1 MKKIYV
7 LLWIVFGG
15 LMLLSCFKDK
25 GNYDYS
31 PINRFEVTMTPEV
44 TSDNQIYYV
53 VRPSTGDDSVTFS
66 VSITQTL
73 ALDSTNLDL
82 TWSIWEDGATVADT
96 FVGYSHTFYFPK
108 GADKTYEVAFLVRD
122 METGIDYLDEFTVRT
137 RDAFNYSWIVV
148 NGDEG
153 DRKLGFLDFPASN
166 GYTDSATV
174 VPDGYAILANGRR
187 FEDLQ
192 HVAFLVGVGRT
203 SEGRGDRLLLL
214 SQDSAWVLLPYSME
228 VRRIQQ
234 EVYYQGTPVAYAY
247 MQSSAGQG
255 SDERSVLISESGQYY
270 VSDYWGY
277 IYNVPLGEGVPSNY
291 TATKAYAVS
300 MDNNNSMSSGPNL
313 VWDGENHLF
322 YYYLSVPQSANRSD
336 SRYTNGDEYRL
347 EGMEAHG
354 DFPAAVNLD
363 DLELLWLGKGMR
375 DFETRSTTATAVMRS
390 SEGDLRFIHFAFGSG
405 DGYDDVVIE
414 SEPAEFG
421 QYTVDENSKFAT
433 TVAFPNQIFFT
444 DNSGGI
450 YCLYN
455 ASDNKEVVQV
465 ANIGLGNEIVD
476 MQFRIPVNSQ
486 NGLPSSVEGEEFTRF
501 LAIAYNMPDGTG
513 CVLELKFAT
522 SGAVE
527 RQTLYT
533 GFERISQI
541 EYMPRMTKVGF

>member
-1 MKKIYV
+1 MLRV
-7 LLWIVFGG
+7 LPGFELTFAIFLPSSALISVDFPTFERPTKAISGLSGG
-15 LMLLSCFKDK
+15 GSWPLLNAVQKS
-25 GNYDYS
+25 
-31 PINRFEVTMTPEV
+31 
-44 TSDNQIYYV
+44 SDFQCAIALLA
-53 VRPSTGDDSVTFS
+53 RP
-66 VSITQTL
+66 QREL
-73 ALDSTNLDL
+73 ENLRD
-82 TWSIWEDGATVADT
+82 
-96 FVGYSHTFYFPK
+96 
-108 GADKTYEVAFLVRD
+108 VRD
-122 METGIDYLDEFTVRT
+122 VMELH
-137 RDAFNYSWIVV
+137 A
-148 NGDEG
+148 
-153 DRKLGFLDFPASN
+153 
-166 GYTDSATV
+166 
-174 VPDGYAILANGRR
+174 
-187 FEDLQ
+187 LQ
-192 HVAFLVGVGRT
+192 HPRAQLRRVGLVV
-203 SEGRGDRLLLL
+203 
-214 SQDSAWVLLPYSME
+214 V
-228 VRRIQQ
+228 
-234 EVYYQGTPVAYAY
+234 
-247 MQSSAGQG
+247 
-255 SDERSVLISESGQYY
+255 GQYY

-541 EYMPRMTKVGF
+541 EYMPRMTSVDS